1 MSEKVIEIKD
11 VSFHYKEN
19 SNASL
24 NHVNLQVKEGEV
36 VVLCGES
43 GCGKSTIIR
52 LINGLIPFYYEGQ
65 LEGRVK
71 VLG

>member
-11 VSFHYKEN
+11 VSFYYKED

-52 LINGLIPFYYEGQ
+52 LINGLIPYYYKGRMDGQ
-65 LEGRVK
+65 VK
-71 VLG
+71 VL

>member
-11 VSFHYKEN
+11 VSFYYKED

-43 GCGKSTIIR
+43 GCGKST
-52 LINGLIPFYYEGQ
+52 
-65 LEGRVK
+65 
-71 VLG
+71 VLRSYR